1 VQPTPSIVTAAGSTS
16 TKPPSSSVVP
26 GTDAVPGTDG
36 TPAPPT
42 TVTPAAPTVLALFG
56 DSVPAWLVRDGAAGF
71 SRSDVVLVN
80 GAKEACDGLVGM
92 PPALDRFGAELL
104 PPADCVEWNTW
115 YPTVLDDIAAGAGH
129 DVDTAVLMLGQAPVL
144 DHRIDGRW
152 LPPCESIEWYLS
164 DLDGRIDLLR
174 GRGLGVVFVLPAP
187 LGRRATFS
195 VPDDHRARMDCVR
208 GALSRHLAQR
218 YVPVIDMQDV
228 LCPLGDC
235 EALRTRDGVH
245 IDPDRAAEVLLW
257 LVDRT
262 VELLPSG

>member
-1 VQPTPSIVTAAGSTS
+1 
-16 TKPPSSSVVP
+16 
-26 GTDAVPGTDG
+26 
-36 TPAPPT
+36 
-42 TVTPAAPTVLALFG
+42 
-56 DSVPAWLVRDGAAGF
+56 
-71 SRSDVVLVN
+71 VN

-187 LGRRATFS
+187 LGQRATFS

-245 IDPDRAAEVLLW
+245 VDPDRAAEVLLW